1 MKKAQE
7 ELTFVFSLILLAL
20 LLTLFFIVVN
30 VASTSRIEQ
39 KIDALATNEVNLN
52 MLNYLRTIDKKT
64 NQGTIDLIVY
74 SYHNDDYED
83 LKRVTQGFFDKY
95 HDKQKCQV
103 MQISLFRT
111 SDEELLFR
119 LFSTGDLVTS
129 RDEYLQSTLS
139 ILIPTYDQDLK
150 LYYIEGCKK

>member
-7 ELTFVFSLILLAL
+7 ELTFVFSLILLSL
-20 LLTLFFIVVN
+20 LLTLFFIVIN
-30 VASTSRIEQ
+30 IASTSKTEQ
-39 KIDALATNEVNLN
+39 RIDALVTNEVNIN

-64 NQGTIDLIVY
+64 NQSIIDLIVY
-74 SYHNDDYED
+74 SYYNDNYED
-83 LKRVTQGFFDKY
+83 LKRVTQEFFDKY

-103 MQISLFRT
+103 MQVSLFRT
-111 SDEELLFR
+111 SDEESLFR

-129 RDEYLQSTLS
+129 KDKYLQSTLS
-139 ILIPTYDQDLK
+139 MLIPTYDQDLK